1 MSIAVGGASA
11 GTPSSGR
18 WTAWLL
24 DGLLILIPLIFLGV
38 FVLLPLGL
46 LGLRSLQDESGVF
59 VGLANYAR
67 YFSAPGLSTAVVNSL
82 RTATTAAVL
91 GVAAAFVLAY
101 GLERSRVPAK
111 SVARQILMLPIYAPT
126 MLPALALVYLF
137 GRQGLVTTGVFGVM
151 PGIDIG
157 LYGGVGIVLSGTIIA
172 LPGALIMAGVALGGI
187 DGRLEDAAA
196 TMTSSP
202 WRRLRVV
209 VVPACAYGAAT
220 ALLAAFAIVFTDF
233 GGPKIVGGDLT
244 VLPVQVYQQVV
255 GQQRLSMGA
264 VVTLMLLLPAAGAFL
279 LQHYLSHRQTARATA
294 LDGRSTRPA
303 LRPHRLRDGTFTL
316 LVWGAAGLMLL
327 GVGTAALVSV
337 VNLWPWSIA
346 TPGEVDGPVFSLR
359 HFDFSTKLP
368 DGGSGAIVNSV
379 IFAAMS
385 STLGT
390 ALVFL
395 AAYASQKLRGF
406 AAGRTAVHLLSLL
419 PLAIPGLVIGLTYLF
434 LFNRTSILGL
444 PNPLTYGYGTAVPI
458 VISNIVHF
466 FGVSY
471 LTGVTALRQQDRSFE
486 DAAATMGVPRWR
498 LIGRVTFPLSLPALL
513 DVATYLFV
521 SSVSTVSAV
530 IFLYAPSTM
539 TGPVAV
545 VQMDD
550 AGEQQSAV
558 AMCLVLLAINVVVAG
573 MLQAAKWAVVRWH
586 WVGRGH

>member
-1 MSIAVGGASA
+1 MARVA
-11 GTPSSGR
+11 
-18 WTAWLL
+18 
-24 DGLLILIPLIFLGV
+24 DGLLILIPLAFLGV

-46 LGLRSLQDESGVF
+46 LGLRSLQDESGAF
-59 VGLANYAR
+59 VGLSNYAR
-67 YFSAPGLSTAVVNSL
+67 YFSAPALSTAVVNSL
-82 RTATTAAVL
+82 WTATTAAVL
-91 GVAAAFVLAY
+91 GVLAAFVLAY

-126 MLPALALVYLF
+126 MLPALALVFLF
-137 GRQGLVTTGVFGVM
+137 GRQGFVTTGVFGAL

-157 LYGGVGIVLSGTIIA
+157 LYGGVGIVLSGAIIA

-196 TMTSSP
+196 TLTSSP

-209 VVPACAYGAAT
+209 VVPACAYGVAT

-233 GGPKIVGGDLT
+233 GGPKVVGGDQM
-244 VLPVQVYQQVV
+244 VLPVQVYQQVI

-264 VVTLMLLLPAAGAFL
+264 VVTLMLLLPSAGAFL
-279 LQHYLSHRQTARATA
+279 LQHYLSHRQAARTFA
-294 LDGRSTRPA
+294 LDGRSTRPV
-303 LRPHRLRDGTFTL
+303 LRPHRLRDWTFTL
-316 LVWGAAGLMLL
+316 LVWGAAGLMLA

-346 TPGEVDGPVFSLR
+346 TPGEIDGPMFSLR

-368 DGGSGAIVNSV
+368 DGGGRAIANSV
-379 IFAAMS
+379 VFACVSAV
-385 STLGT
+385 LGT
-390 ALVFL
+390 LLVFL
-395 AAYASQKLRGF
+395 AAYASQKLRAF
-406 AAGRTAVHLLSLL
+406 AAGRTAVHLMSLL
-419 PLAIPGLVIGLTYLF
+419 PLAIPGLVVGLTYLF
-434 LFNRTSILGL
+434 LFNRPSILGL
-444 PNPLTYGYGTAVPI
+444 PNPLTAWYGTAVP
-458 VISNIVHF
+458 VVVSNIVHF

-498 LIGRVTFPLSLPALL
+498 LIGRVTLPLSLPALL

-530 IFLYAPSTM
+530 IFLYAPATM

-550 AGEQQSAV
+550 SGEQQSAV
-558 AMCLVLLAINVVVAG
+558 AMCLVLLAINVGVAG
-573 MLQAAKWAVVRWH
+573 LLQAAKWGVVRCG
-586 WVGRGH
+586 WVGRGG